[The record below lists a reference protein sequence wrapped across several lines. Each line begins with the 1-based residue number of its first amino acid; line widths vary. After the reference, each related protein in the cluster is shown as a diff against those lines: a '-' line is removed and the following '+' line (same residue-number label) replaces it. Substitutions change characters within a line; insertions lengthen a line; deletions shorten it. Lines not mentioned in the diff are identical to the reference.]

1 MIKDAEMENAKNWT
15 IYFSALWRAVGMD
28 PQESCV
34 HVKQALQLAAISF
47 PSQEQYY
54 QSGAQ

>member
-1 MIKDAEMENAKNWT
+1 MENAKNWT